1 MNSSIRI
8 PLSLQSG
15 SAGMSGG
22 VSHSQGPLSGRRGA
36 GNQNSS
42 GRWTS
47 PRMNTATEPPS
58 KVTTLDHIISQ
69 SNSQSKESFCGQNAR
84 SSLDGGI
91 ATSNFMSKTFSGS
104 RSLLDSRHQQQQQQ
118 PTSSTP
124 GHDKSKS
131 QHGQF
136 DHLKQMPKARRT
148 DKMTRH
154 STSSITNSSGS
165 NLHSSGHPEQ
175 SDANSQGS
183 LEEYPEAL
191 RQEISELQQALIDK
205 FRGSNKM
212 VSGAQFRNSLAP
224 GAHKC
229 DACEGKDNS
238 LKKAKE
244 TIRSLRFQLQQTE
257 EKLFSKNGGAGSG
270 QQLPRGMTEDVAQL
284 RAKNEELAARVSGL
298 EFSNSEL
305 KQRVEVEKMLQQQN
319 RRDSFRAEVDSE
331 NDAARRRLEHE
342 ETEKQCRA
350 LRDAAVENDKMMLQ
364 LKDQLNLKCAYAKD
378 LEDKLSMAKAA
389 SPQKRLQMNDME
401 ARMNEAAAS
410 AKSLRKELDVSRA
423 QQKDQK
429 MENEMSELELQ
440 RLSQL
445 QKDQLQ
451 ELDEAKATIIQLQ
464 ETIKES
470 DVIISTT
477 REEAL
482 NAQDTIRKLEGE
494 IQDLKGQ
501 LANAEVRMDDLQSD
515 LVAVR
520 SDADEANSK
529 MNTMVRR
536 MTADSENS
544 AKAIQ
549 KAISSSVR
557 LCVVAPTVNVH
568 VADKKMKFRTNIP
581 KDELEKFLQEQVL
594 SKYTFL
600 FEQTKENGAPDGV
613 TDLQPWI
620 KKVLAEMQESVENH
634 ISSAM
639 KNGH

>member
-1 MNSSIRI
+1 
-8 PLSLQSG
+8 
-15 SAGMSGG
+15 MS
-22 VSHSQGPLSGRRGA
+22 
-36 GNQNSS
+36 
-42 GRWTS
+42 
-47 PRMNTATEPPS
+47 MTAEPPS

-69 SNSQSKESFCGQNAR
+69 SNSQSKDTFCGQNAR
-84 SSLDGGI
+84 SSHDGGI
-91 ATSNFMSKTFSGS
+91 ATSNFMSKSFSGS
-104 RSLLDSRHQQQQQQ
+104 RSLLDSRQQQQQQ
-118 PTSSTP
+118 STGTP
-124 GHDKSKS
+124 GPDKSKS
-131 QHGQF
+131 QYGQF

-148 DKMTRH
+148 DKTTRH

-165 NLHSSGHPEQ
+165 NHHSSTHPEQ

-224 GAHKC
+224 GTHKC

-284 RAKNEELAARVSGL
+284 RTRNEELVARVSGL

-305 KQRVEVEKMLQQQN
+305 KQQLEVEKMMQLQN
-319 RRDSFRAEVDSE
+319 RRDSYQADIDSE

-342 ETEKQCRA
+342 ETEKLCRS
-350 LRDAAVENDKMMLQ
+350 LRDASVENDKMMLQ

-378 LEDKLSMAKAA
+378 LEEMLATAKAA
-389 SPQKRLQMNDME
+389 SPQKRSQMNDME
-401 ARMNEAAAS
+401 ARMQEATAS
-410 AKSLRKELDVSRA
+410 VKSLRKELEVSRA
-423 QQKDQK
+423 QQKDQQ
-429 MENEMSELELQ
+429 MENEMSGLELQ

-445 QKDQLQ
+445 QQDQLK
-451 ELDEAKATIIQLQ
+451 ELDEAKAIIIQLQ
-464 ETIKES
+464 GTIKES
-470 DVIISTT
+470 EVIIMTT

-482 NAQDTIRKLEGE
+482 SAQDIIRKLESE

-501 LANAEVRMDDLQSD
+501 LANATVRMEDLQSD
-515 LVAVR
+515 LVTVR

-536 MTADSENS
+536 MTAGP
-544 AKAIQ
+544 I
-549 KAISSSVR
+549 
-557 LCVVAPTVNVH
+557 
-568 VADKKMKFRTNIP
+568 
-581 KDELEKFLQEQVL
+581 
-594 SKYTFL
+594 
-600 FEQTKENGAPDGV
+600 
-613 TDLQPWI
+613 
-620 KKVLAEMQESVENH
+620 
-634 ISSAM
+634 
-639 KNGH
+639 